1 MLISCHKRSGK
12 NMLKVKVK
20 RRVSHSLE
28 RYENMFFFFL
38 LEMGYYVTEFVWI
51 YRSKYFLLLNRLIV
65 DAARLVQRERI

>member
-1 MLISCHKRSGK
+1 
-12 NMLKVKVK
+12 MLKVKVK

-38 LEMGYYVTEFVWI
+38 LEMGYCVTEFVWI